1 MPQDDWAKIAEPAAP
16 ESLCSATREAA
27 PEKPQLER
35 GPCSPQLER
44 ALCTEHKTH
53 CSQKWIIKLPLNIS
67 LVQPC
72 CRKNNGSLK
81 CSPPSPYL
89 LRKCCLPW
97 QRDFADEIKD
107 PEIGRYPGW
116 SSWDWCIHSIF
127 TRDQGKDHQG
137 LKMSWRNRDWRDM
150 LWKQRK
156 GLRPRN
162 EGRLEEQDKAGKE
175 VMGASRR
182 NRLPHILILAP

>member
-1 MPQDDWAKIAEPAAP
+1 MDFPGDPAVNSPPANAGDTYLIHGLGRFHMPQDDWAKIAEPATP

-27 PEKPQLER
+27 PEKPQLES

-53 CSQKWIIKLPLNIS
+53 CSQKWIIKLPLKIS

-72 CRKNNGSLK
+72 CRKNNGPLK
-81 CSPPSPYL
+81 CPPPSPHL

-97 QRDFADEIKD
+97 QSDFADEIKD

-116 SSWDWCIHSIF
+116 SSWDWVYS
-127 TRDQGKDHQG
+127 
-137 LKMSWRNRDWRDM
+137 
-150 LWKQRK
+150 
-156 GLRPRN
+156 
-162 EGRLEEQDKAGKE
+162 
-175 VMGASRR
+175 
-182 NRLPHILILAP
+182 